1 MSPGANREDE
11 VHIASFIVQHRAG
24 AADAV
29 ATAVSACPDLEL
41 ALASAAGSV
50 VVCESEDR
58 LVLTERIDMLRNV
71 PGVLNVLLVYHHAE
85 PRTALDQLIGS
96 SLQAE

>member
-1 MSPGANREDE
+1 MNSRANREGE

-24 AADAV
+24 AAETVAAAV
-29 ATAVSACPDLEL
+29 AAYPDLEL
-41 ALASAAGSV
+41 ALASASASV
-50 VVCESEDR
+50 VVCESQAR
-58 LVLTERIDMLRNV
+58 TVLTERIDTLRDM

-85 PRTALDQLIGS
+85 PAAALDQPIES